1 MIDNI
6 KPLSALAEIRARSVC
21 QPRRP
26 TNKSVTIP
34 MTVGLK
40 WQQKHP
46 FKSDA
51 WKTAYFLRSGVER
64 KNAQLKHTRFES
76 LDDAGKR
83 PTRGYTPHALQVAM
97 LVVAHNVR
105 TIDNY
110 LRTAEGID
118 TKKSTRRQSRRSGE
132 EKIGGIRKQIDG
144 RSAV

>member
-1 MIDNI
+1 M
-6 KPLSALAEIRARSVC
+6 
-21 QPRRP
+21 
-26 TNKSVTIP
+26 
-34 MTVGLK
+34 
-40 WQQKHP
+40 
-46 FKSDA
+46 
-51 WKTAYFLRSGVER
+51 ER

-132 EKIGGIRKQIDG
+132 EKIGGIRKQLDG
-144 RSAV
+144 RSAASPAHTQKARPRQQKLHPAGLLLFEI

>member
-1 MIDNI
+1 
-6 KPLSALAEIRARSVC
+6 
-21 QPRRP
+21 
-26 TNKSVTIP
+26 
-34 MTVGLK
+34 
-40 WQQKHP
+40 
-46 FKSDA
+46 
-51 WKTAYFLRSGVER
+51 VER

-118 TKKSTRRQSRRSGE
+118 TKKSTRRQSRRTGE
-132 EKIGGIRKQIDG
+132 EKIGGIRKQPDG
-144 RSAV
+144 RSAA